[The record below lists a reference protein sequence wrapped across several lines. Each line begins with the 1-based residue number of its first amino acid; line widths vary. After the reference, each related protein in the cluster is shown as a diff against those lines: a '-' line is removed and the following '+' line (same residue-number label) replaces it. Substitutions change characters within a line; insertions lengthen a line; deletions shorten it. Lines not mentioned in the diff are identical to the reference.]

1 MIDTRWVLLSVALL
15 CAAPAAE
22 AMQEIPKASRAAL
35 GATRGKPFSSGV
47 VFIDGKY
54 LPPPYVVERWG
65 NGIRINAKNVT
76 GPVIPWNEFLKT
88 QKGVK
93 VTTTE
98 VQPKPAA
105 QPKAQSQ
112 EADDFSL
119 DDLFD
124 DDPKPKKTRKPQR
137 KLASPSYSVSYSMEG
152 DFVANEASKSLV
164 ARVNAVRTEI
174 DKILRMGGFI
184 CFGESYSRISGDASS
199 ATAMLEKLPGLLR
212 TTSSLSD
219 FKNAVRAAG
228 LVYLHDALCEEIY
241 RNRIDYPKL
250 QKRYEEI
257 RGDAEI
263 QRMINEASEPL
274 L

>member
-1 MIDTRWVLLSVALL
+1 MKDTRWVLLSAALL
-15 CAAPAAE
+15 CAATAAE
-22 AMQEIPKASRAAL
+22 AMQEIPKASRNAL

-65 NGIRINAKNVT
+65 TGIRINAKNAT
-76 GPVIPWNEFLKT
+76 GQVIPWSEFLKT

-98 VQPKPAA
+98 IQPKSAA

-112 EADDFSL
+112 ESDDFSL

-137 KLASPSYSVSYSMEG
+137 KSASPSYSVSYSMEG

-174 DKILRMGGFI
+174 DRILRMGGFI

-199 ATAMLEKLPGLLR
+199 AATMLEKLPGLLR
-212 TTSSLSD
+212 TSASLSD

-250 QKRYEEI
+250 QKRYDEI
-257 RGDAEI
+257 KGEAEI